1 MVASLTG
8 AADGKDVIPHKDLVA
23 RKLAHRMDPDQVT
36 LVDAHESSA
45 HLLGHLVQFAV
56 EGIFLVL
63 GNAGDLPAIRDE
75 VENLCIGDAVGDPPP
90 RQRKKAVFVWVSV
103 AVARSRM
110 SAS

>member
-1 MVASLTG
+1 M
-8 AADGKDVIPHKDLVA
+8 IPHKDLVA
-23 RKLAHRMDPDQVT
+23 RTLAHRMDPDQVT

-75 VENLCIGDAVGDPPP
+75 VENLCLGDAVGDLPAAAEEKGGVCLGECGGGPVQNV
-90 RQRKKAVFVWVSV
+90 RQL
-103 AVARSRM
+103 SRFGGL
-110 SAS
+110 